1 MLVLIKK
8 PSVTRLSSS
17 VVRAEEE
24 PEPPMER
31 TFTRARRFKNYLMLF
46 VGKGRRPNALRG
58 PGARARARAR

>member
-1 MLVLIKK
+1 M
-8 PSVTRLSSS
+8 
-17 VVRAEEE
+17 RAEEE

-58 PGARARARAR
+58 PGARARARARAKYPDI